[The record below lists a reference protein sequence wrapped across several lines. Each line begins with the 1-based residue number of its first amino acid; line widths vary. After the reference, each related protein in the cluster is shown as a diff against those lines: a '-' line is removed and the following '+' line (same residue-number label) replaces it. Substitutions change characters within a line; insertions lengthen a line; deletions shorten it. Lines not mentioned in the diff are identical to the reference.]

1 MKVDQKLIAEKAGV
15 SRTTVSVVLN
25 GKNIPVISEET
36 RAHVLKVA
44 ESLGYILRVRK
55 KSAQT
60 SGSEGTMN
68 IGLFMRHGVNF
79 SNSFYSALIESV
91 QEEASKNGF
100 HLIFAINERD
110 CSSRLPSVLSQ
121 RKCDGIILLGQM
133 EAVFV
138 EEVRKTGIPMVNI
151 AGSPENIDSVM
162 ADNFMAVKTVMDY
175 LAASGHKKIAYLGGD
190 EQNINFLQR
199 RMAYSASFVRLNG
212 CYNPDLIVNGDGSFE
227 SALDASAEL
236 MSKRDC
242 FTAVLA
248 CNDTSALALMSEFR
262 KNNISVPGDISVAG
276 IDNLPE
282 SVHEGLTTAAIRKKE
297 MGVMAVRVLLRRI
310 KGDDSPVSSSII
322 PVFLVERASV
332 QKI

>member
-133 EAVFV
+133 EA
-138 EEVRKTGIPMVNI
+138 
-151 AGSPENIDSVM
+151 ENIDSVM

-332 QKI
+332 QKM